1 LEWERAVHAVE
12 SAIAELRFRDA
23 WHHLRTLET
32 LADRTRD
39 PNKSP
44 NPAHQDFAWQLK
56 ESVAYWNTAIVN
68 GLEARVSARV
78 LSDQDAIET
87 ALLLE
92 DIAGPRVSIDA
103 LLKRKSSKLQ
113 EEFDNLP
120 LAAQA
125 GSTGPSA
132 ESAACDIAA
141 LMGQILAEGIRTT
154 FNCVSCGDYSSSVVD
169 TTRLPPHVRGLVTQW
184 ALRELQSACA
194 RLRRLVILP
203 LASPAG
209 LKTTC
214 MCIAAFLA
222 YCNAIGVECGI
233 PSLVI
238 AQDALWHAVDSVL
251 QRRLRQLGEGLL
263 KAVQVEVS
271 EAVAGNVALPQIEI
285 YTWESL
291 SAVFPSANRLLS
303 EVKAMSEVTELVAG
317 PKAIVAIS
325 HGLSS
330 LFMVRNTINNSACI
344 YAILYS
350 YTQEVYIYIYKPLTG
365 SPHGLQAY
373 SNAMAQA
380 LTVHPSGSK
389 TLANDKVSAVAET
402 AMEVATRLVEVS
414 LAESTL
420 SLASLGWGYPLDPM
434 ALVTQLEKMAAD
446 LGMDTVDH
454 A

>member
-1 LEWERAVHAVE
+1 
-12 SAIAELRFRDA
+12 
-23 WHHLRTLET
+23 
-32 LADRTRD
+32 
-39 PNKSP
+39 
-44 NPAHQDFAWQLK
+44 
-56 ESVAYWNTAIVN
+56 
-68 GLEARVSARV
+68 
-78 LSDQDAIET
+78 
-87 ALLLE
+87 
-92 DIAGPRVSIDA
+92 
-103 LLKRKSSKLQ
+103 
-113 EEFDNLP
+113 
-120 LAAQA
+120 
-125 GSTGPSA
+125 
-132 ESAACDIAA
+132 
-141 LMGQILAEGIRTT
+141 
-154 FNCVSCGDYSSSVVD
+154 
-169 TTRLPPHVRGLVTQW
+169 
-184 ALRELQSACA
+184 
-194 RLRRLVILP
+194 
-203 LASPAG
+203 
-209 LKTTC
+209 
-214 MCIAAFLA
+214 
-222 YCNAIGVECGI
+222 
-233 PSLVI
+233 
-238 AQDALWHAVDSVL
+238 
-251 QRRLRQLGEGLL
+251 
-263 KAVQVEVS
+263 
-271 EAVAGNVALPQIEI
+271 
-285 YTWESL
+285 
-291 SAVFPSANRLLS
+291 
-303 EVKAMSEVTELVAG
+303 VKAMSEVTELVAG